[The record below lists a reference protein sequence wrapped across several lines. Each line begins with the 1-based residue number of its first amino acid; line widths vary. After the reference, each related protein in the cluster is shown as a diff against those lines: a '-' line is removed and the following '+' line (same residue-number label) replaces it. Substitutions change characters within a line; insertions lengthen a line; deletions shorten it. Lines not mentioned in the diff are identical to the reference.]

1 MFSVWIFCEEK
12 RKAVFKKRER
22 NNLWNEDF
30 SFECVTEKN
39 IYIYIVILD
48 CKIKIYIRFR
58 IIFNWKNVNNSL
70 IAH

>member
-1 MFSVWIFCEEK
+1 MKIFLSNVLL
-12 RKAVFKKRER
+12 RR
-22 NNLWNEDF
+22 
-30 SFECVTEKN
+30 
-39 IYIYIVILD
+39 IYIYMYIVILD

>member
-39 IYIYIVILD
+39 IYIYVY
-48 CKIKIYIRFR
+48 C
-58 IIFNWKNVNNSL
+58 NS
-70 IAH
+70 

>member
-1 MFSVWIFCEEK
+1 MKIFLSNVLL
-12 RKAVFKKRER
+12 RR
-22 NNLWNEDF
+22 
-30 SFECVTEKN
+30 